1 VSSDYV
7 NAHILGGTR
16 NTMIGNSIQN
26 LYLVS
31 QDYPTASALAFI
43 LMAALLIGIFLY
55 ARALGTED
63 VLEATAR

>member
-1 VSSDYV
+1 VSADFV
-7 NAHILGGTR
+7 NAHILGGTK

-31 QDYPTASALAFI
+31 QDYPTASALSFI
-43 LMAALLIGIFLY
+43 LMAVLLIGIFAY

-63 VLEATAR
+63 VLEVAAR

>member
-1 VSSDYV
+1 
-7 NAHILGGTR
+7 
-16 NTMIGNSIQN
+16 MIGNSIQN